1 LGGLNGGSDRPTAAE
16 DIEAQFN
23 GIPDDVTLNVLRGW
37 RTDLRDQNADPR
49 DVDGTSVTR
58 RIRRELSRAGISV
71 RTLDSATQDRL
82 RGGERR

>member
-1 LGGLNGGSDRPTAAE
+1 MAAE

-23 GIPDDVTLNVLRGW
+23 GIPDDIALNVLRGW

-71 RTLDSATQDRL
+71 RSLDSATQDRL